1 MLVFVA
7 IQYTVKICVANSYLF
22 DLQNLQKMASIT
34 LGVASRRLLSCPPR
48 FSQFLFSATQERQFS
63 SIASSTIR
71 GGCQRLLPTRTSFS
85 FPSRSLILGIET
97 SCDDTGACVMS
108 LEGEVLGEALSTQLS
123 ARYFVWWTH
132 IGKILRG
139 ILRGGEIFFSEIVF
153 LPTPLKVWRC
163 NSHLCHDVA
172 REED

>member
-1 MLVFVA
+1 
-7 IQYTVKICVANSYLF
+7 
-22 DLQNLQKMASIT
+22 MAPIT
-34 LGVASRRLLSCPPR
+34 LGVGSRRLLRCPPR
-48 FSQFLFSATQERQFS
+48 FSQFLFAATQERQFS
-63 SIASSTIR
+63 SIASNTTR
-71 GGCQRLLPTRTSFS
+71 GVCRRLLPKRTSFS

-132 IGKILRG
+132 WENIARYFEWWGNILE
-139 ILRGGEIFFSEIVF
+139 ILF
-153 LPTPLKVWRC
+153 LPPSLKVWRC
-163 NSHLCHDVA
+163 NSHLCHDMA